1 MSTHVDEIAEAFR
14 ATYAVAVERVDLP
27 GDEIPLAGVSTVNER
42 RVHGWLVGAT
52 TALVLFVAIGAVALL
67 LRGEDSAMLP
77 APVARVALIGSP
89 SVLGGEAT
97 ILNSSPPEEVG
108 FDDIPG
114 VEMWQWYATGD
125 AGSSVVVLEATPG
138 DDLSAWLGSDEAGSM
153 LTAPPTGEVATF
165 NLPDTG
171 WAARSWMVGAR
182 WRIALG
188 FDEPAVARV
197 SDLLVSGSP
206 IGADLEGFEL
216 VYQGTQ
222 WLYPAGNEAA
232 QLFYTS
238 PVGGFSV
245 GLIRGWPHALDAVR
259 LKVRDPAEVDINGS
273 TGLAWESDPNWLIA
287 WPIDDQSIAMM
298 DSSDLG
304 PEELAEVAKAV
315 GPVSIDEWN
324 RLAASAPEP

>member
-1 MSTHVDEIAEAFR
+1 
-14 ATYAVAVERVDLP
+14 
-27 GDEIPLAGVSTVNER
+27 
-42 RVHGWLVGAT
+42 
-52 TALVLFVAIGAVALL
+52 
-67 LRGEDSAMLP
+67 
-77 APVARVALIGSP
+77 
-89 SVLGGEAT
+89 
-97 ILNSSPPEEVG
+97 
-108 FDDIPG
+108 
-114 VEMWQWYATGD
+114 
-125 AGSSVVVLEATPG
+125 
-138 DDLSAWLGSDEAGSM
+138 M